1 MALTAQLL
9 PALGLEELPE
19 SVGSTETA
27 FFTWDLYEI
36 GVEAP
41 GVGTVMVDMALA
53 EADSTAYLV
62 LLQAL
67 ADEYDALHEGVFLP
81 AIDALA
87 PIE

>member
-1 MALTAQLL
+1 ML

-27 FFTWDLYEI
+27 SFTWDLYEI
-36 GVEAP
+36 EVEVPA
-41 GVGTVMVDMALA
+41 VGTVMVDIALA

-67 ADEYDALHEGVFLP
+67 ADDYDMLHEAVFLP
-81 AIDALA
+81 AVDALA
-87 PIE
+87 LLE